1 MTMRKPRRLHPG
13 DTVAVVSLSWG
24 GLGDPEL
31 IHKYHLAK
39 ERLETLFGLHVR
51 PMPHALKGSQF
62 VYEHPEL
69 RAQDLMDAFRD
80 SSVQAVFSA
89 IGGDD
94 SIRLLPYV
102 DWAVLRD
109 HPKIFMG
116 YSDTTVT
123 HFLMHNAGVVSFYG
137 PSVMCE
143 FGEYGAMFDYTVRAV
158 RDMLF
163 GDTAGYRLE
172 SSPLWSAEGLPWE
185 EKNLNRRR
193 SLLPELHGYELLQ
206 GSGIVQG
213 RLLGGCLDV
222 FPMCVGTA
230 AWPAP
235 EHWDGALLFLETS
248 EDKPAPDQVK
258 YILRNL
264 AAQGI
269 FRRISGILVGKPQS
283 EVYYEA
289 YKQVFLQIVAGEEGL
304 PDLPILYNLNFGH
317 AAPIGILPCGIKAE
331 LDCAA
336 RTVTLLESA
345 VSGP

>member
-1 MTMRKPRRLHPG
+1 MTAIKPPRLRPG

-31 IHKYHLAK
+31 IHKYRLAK
-39 ERLETLFGLHVR
+39 ERLENLFGLRVR
-51 PMPHALKGSQF
+51 PMPHALKGSRF

-69 RAQDLMDAFRD
+69 RARDLMDAFRD
-80 SSVQAVFSA
+80 DTVQAVFSA

-102 DWAVLRD
+102 DGAVLRD

-116 YSDTTVT
+116 YSDTTIT
-123 HFLMHNAGVVSFYG
+123 HFLMDKAGVSYFYG

-143 FGEYGAMFDYTVRAV
+143 FGEYGEMFDYTVRAV
-158 RDMLF
+158 RDVLF

-172 SSPLWSAEGLPWE
+172 SSPFWSPEGISWE
-185 EKNLNRRR
+185 EKNLNSRRT
-193 SLLPELHGYELLQ
+193 LFPERHGYELLQ
-206 GSGIVQG
+206 GSGKARG

-222 FPMCVGTA
+222 FPMCAGTPV
-230 AWPAP
+230 WPAP
-235 EHWDGALLFLETS
+235 DRWNDALLFLETS
-248 EDKPAPDQVK
+248 EDKPSPDQVK

-269 FRRISGILVGKPQS
+269 FRKISGILVGKPQS
-283 EVYYEA
+283 EVYYEE
-289 YKQVFLQIVAGEEGL
+289 YKRIFLQVVAGEEGL
-304 PDLPILYNLNFGH
+304 PGLPILYNINFGH
-317 AAPIGILPCGIKAE
+317 GSPIGILPCGIRAE
-331 LDCAA
+331 LDCEA

-345 VSGP
+345 VSGL